1 MKRFGHWKVL
11 AGAQCILPFRL
22 LLHSLVTPTNVAY
35 LLPLCQVLH
44 GPMFACWLS
53 AAVELVAT
61 LAPPELAASS
71 QSLLTMAYFTI
82 GGCVGHLVWSA
93 AFGRGGAGHLLVA
106 AGCAVFTAIGF
117 LAAIPARRRAPLPR
131 YPLVDDHVA
140 AEPRAAQLFNSQ
152 MCVTI

>member
-1 MKRFGHWKVL
+1 
-11 AGAQCILPFRL
+11 
-22 LLHSLVTPTNVAY
+22 
-35 LLPLCQVLH
+35 
-44 GPMFACWLS
+44 MFACWLS

-93 AFGRGGAGHLLVA
+93 ACEAWGGRGTYLVA
-106 AGCAVFTAIGF
+106 AGCAVLTALGF

-131 YPLVDDHVA
+131 YPLVDDDVS
-140 AEPRAAQLFNSQ
+140 PPNRAQP
-152 MCVTI
+152 

>member
-1 MKRFGHWKVL
+1 M
-11 AGAQCILPFRL
+11 
-22 LLHSLVTPTNVAY
+22 
-35 LLPLCQVLH
+35 
-44 GPMFACWLS
+44 
-53 AAVELVAT
+53 ELVAT

-93 AFGRGGAGHLLVA
+93 AFEAWGGRATYLVA

-131 YPLVDDHVA
+131 YPLVDDDVS
-140 AEPRAAQLFNSQ
+140 PPNRAQP
-152 MCVTI
+152 